1 MKRKLIL
8 NIFAVLLAVA
18 MLLPLAACAPTGQ
31 SSVGTTEKTP
41 TVATEEPARQPV
53 PQGDLTELVSAQL
66 WRVNHSLVD
75 SLRAVALNADGAGER
90 FVPICRVGS
99 KEELAAFQPEGELQ
113 GHFYGG
119 SVAFYELMLGIDE
132 TLFEENDILMV
143 SFMSGS
149 GSYEYEFMSLTRQE
163 DRLVARFMQIY
174 PGKNAAVTADIA
186 CWLGLI
192 AVPKNA
198 LLYLTEYD
206 VILDHEDSFAEATE
220 KRGAPIPHTEAMLA
234 LQAKCRKYDEKWM
247 SKLAGVFSKIYKNDR
262 VRKGDTYSIL
272 LRVTQETSDE
282 MVREMVRQAG
292 IEAEVQPISVGKVK
306 LCRFYATA
314 EQLEALARNNVEQI
328 VEISYLYLLQSDG

>member
-31 SSVGTTEKTP
+31 SSVGTTEETP

-66 WRVNHSLVD
+66 WSVNNQMVD
-75 SLRAVALNADGAGER
+75 SLREVALNADGAGEW

-99 KEELAAFQPEGELQ
+99 KEELAAFQPEEELR
-113 GHFYGG
+113 GYLSGDT
-119 SVAFYELMLGIDE
+119 AFYELMLGVDE

-143 SFMSGS
+143 SFMSSS

-174 PGKNAAVTADIA
+174 PGKNAMVTADIE
-186 CWLGLI
+186 CWLALL

-206 VILDHEDSFAEATE
+206 VILDYEDSFAEATE
-220 KRGAPIPHTEAMLA
+220 KRGAPIQHTEAMLA

-247 SKLAGVFSKIYKNDR
+247 FKLAFIFSKVYKNDR
-262 VRKGDTYSIL
+262 VLKGDTYSIL
-272 LRVTQETSDE
+272 LHVRQETSDE
-282 MVREMVRQAG
+282 TVREMVRLAG
-292 IEAEVQPISVGKVK
+292 IEEEVQPISVGKVK